1 LYRAKNSTTDKKIII
16 LESIRLIENLNHLT
30 KMKLKICNNNI
41 PVLGWCDVAECGSY
55 LQLAED
61 VRDGQSIIYNSD
73 KDLDDG
79 ELCAFIF
86 YYEYSKKTVYIVY
99 SGKVEYLG
107 RYPDHSAPYAYV
119 FYPEKEIKVSSIGYC
134 ECCGEPGRVILESKK
149 L

>member
-1 LYRAKNSTTDKKIII
+1 
-16 LESIRLIENLNHLT
+16 
-30 KMKLKICNNNI
+30 MKLEINKDHL
-41 PVLGWCDVAECGSY
+41 PVLGWCETSVCSY
-55 LQLAED
+55 YEQLAED

-73 KDLDDG
+73 KDFDDD

-86 YYEYSKKTVYIVY
+86 YYEYSKKTVSVVY